1 MVKIVKK
8 CLLIL
13 LIVGT
18 FGLCTIHYKLHDV
31 HLIHY
36 KLDETQPGTVGNIG
50 EAATLQ
56 TLTKMQDSRYKK
68 TSLSYD
74 SYNEKDENDDG
85 SGKSTDGFM
94 KKYSNIIKRRVNYT
108 QEMCRKHK
116 SVIPRM
122 KRRPNLLVNEEHKLV
137 YCQTPKVATVSWCKI
152 FLTFSGF
159 KNYSEVVKMSVDE
172 VAAAW
177 KKHVPHL
184 SHFPAEK
191 QKKIMS
197 TYTKIMFVRNPLTR
211 LLSAYNDLLV
221 AKNTST
227 GKQLR
232 FQHRTSKD
240 VLTNFRPG
248 NTSKSYDT
256 TFRDFVKM
264 IVSKTHYIR
273 NIHWNNMHSVCY
285 PCDIDY
291 DVIGRLEDIEN
302 DSNYILKHVG
312 AGFKFPKQTGIHFTN
327 SSSYDKVRRSYAT
340 ISDSDLQDLYQ
351 KYKYDYILFD
361 YDKGLPRL

>member
-56 TLTKMQDSRYKK
+56 TVLKIQDTQYKN
-68 TSLSYD
+68 TLLSNNSNKEND
-74 SYNEKDENDDG
+74 NTDENEETINDFME
-85 SGKSTDGFM
+85 KHST
-94 KKYSNIIKRRVNYT
+94 IIRRRVTHT
-108 QEMCRKHK
+108 QEMCRKHRRF
-116 SVIPRM
+116 IPRM